1 MSMRP
6 YIVAAV
12 FGVGS
17 EAKLFTN
24 ALLAPSPPAAA
35 AAFVARAVQEMNLA
49 EPLSGVAVVEIG
61 KQFLED
67 ALRAVRNET
76 AEGGQIVTLV
86 PPPGAA

>member
-24 ALLAPSPPAAA
+24 ALLAPSPPAAS
-35 AAFVARAVQEMNLA
+35 AAFVARAVQEMNLT
-49 EPLSGVAVVEIG
+49 EPLSGVAVIEIG

-76 AEGGQIVTLV
+76 EGGQIVTLV

>member
-24 ALLAPSPPAAA
+24 ALLAPSPPAVS
-35 AAFVARAVQEMNLA
+35 AAFVAAIVQEMKLT
-49 EPLSGVAVVEIG
+49 ELLSGVAVVEIG

-76 AEGGQIVTLV
+76 EGGQIVTLV

>member
-1 MSMRP
+1 MSVRP

-76 AEGGQIVTLV
+76 EGGQIVTLV

>member
-1 MSMRP
+1 MRP

-12 FGVGS
+12 FGIGPD
-17 EAKLFTN
+17 AKLFTN

-35 AAFVARAVQEMNLA
+35 AAFVSRAVQEMNLT

-67 ALRAVRNET
+67 ALRTLRNET
-76 AEGGQIVTLV
+76 TDGGQIVSLV
-86 PPPGAA
+86 PPPVA